1 MTACVVPVGP
11 KWSDPVPGTPPYIG
25 SANPPVGSALGP
37 GQDSDI
43 GPPVQ
48 VEVNLADQD
57 TGDVIFLR
65 WIIDYPPYSGATRG
79 ALEVSQPGG
88 GSVVRGGEVF
98 APDCANV
105 SPTTSSHQLMLAA
118 STQVF
123 VTALD
128 SATPDA
134 VTDPST
140 RVEAIWPFVLNCP

>member
-1 MTACVVPVGP
+1 MLRGLQLGLGIGATLVSMTACVVPVGP

-65 WIIDYPPYSGATRG
+65 WIIDYPPTREPRE
-79 ALEVSQPGG
+79 ARSKSASPAA
-88 GSVVRGGEVF
+88 
-98 APDCANV
+98 APWCAAGRC
-105 SPTTSSHQLMLAA
+105 SPPTVPTSPLLRRATSSCWRLPPRSL
-118 STQVF
+118 
-123 VTALD
+123 
-128 SATPDA
+128 
-134 VTDPST
+134 
-140 RVEAIWPFVLNCP
+140 